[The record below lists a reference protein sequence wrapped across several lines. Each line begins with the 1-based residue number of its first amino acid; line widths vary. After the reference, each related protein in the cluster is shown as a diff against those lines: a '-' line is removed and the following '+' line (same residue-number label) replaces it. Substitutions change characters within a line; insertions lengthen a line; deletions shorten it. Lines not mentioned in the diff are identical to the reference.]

1 MYRTIKDVDYK
12 GKRVLVRVD
21 YNVPLKEGRVKD
33 NKRITASLPTIEYLL
48 KEGASVVLMSHL
60 GRPKGEY
67 KEDLSM
73 KPVAEELQKVLGRE
87 VKFIP
92 DKNVVS
98 EEVVSKVKELKP
110 GEVALIE
117 NTRFVKGEEKND
129 EAFSKELSKLGEA
142 YVNDAFGTSHRAHAS
157 NVGVSKYLP
166 MALGFLVEKE
176 VKNLDLVLKNPEKP
190 YVAILGGAKVSDKI
204 NVIENL
210 INIVDKIV
218 IVGAMAFTFLKAEG
232 VSVGKSLVE
241 DDKIDFAKELLQKA
255 KAKNVEIILPIDF
268 VVADEVSE
276 DAEASVVKEI
286 PADKMGLDIGP
297 ETVALIKEKLT
308 GVKTVVWNGPC
319 GVFEIEKFAKGTFE
333 VAHIL
338 AEIDAIKIVGGGDSA
353 SAIKKSGYEDK
364 FTHISTGGGAS
375 LEYLEGKV
383 LPGIAPATLE
393 DK

>member
-21 YNVPLKEGRVKD
+21 YNVPLKDGHVKD

-73 KPVAEELQKVLGRE
+73 KPVAEELQNVLGKE

-98 EEVVSKVKELKP
+98 EEVISKVRELKP

-129 EAFSKELSKLGEA
+129 AAFAKELAKLGEA

-210 INIVDKIV
+210 INIVDKII

-276 DAEASVVKEI
+276 DAKAETVKEI

-319 GVFEIEKFAKGTFE
+319 GVFEIDKFAKGTFE

-338 AEIDAIKIVGGGDSA
+338 AEIDAVKIVGGGDSA

-383 LPGIAPATLE
+383 LPGIAPAIME

>member
-21 YNVPLKEGRVKD
+21 YNVPLKEGHVKD

-73 KPVAEELQKVLGRE
+73 KPVAEELQKVLGKE

-98 EEVVSKVKELKP
+98 EEVVSKVNELKP

-129 EAFSKELSKLGEA
+129 ETFAKELAKLGEA

-176 VKNLDLVLKNPEKP
+176 VKNLDLVLKNPKKP

-276 DAEASVVKEI
+276 DAKAEVVKEI

-297 ETVALIKEKLT
+297 ETVALIKEKLK

-319 GVFEIEKFAKGTFE
+319 GVFEIDKFAKGTFE

-383 LPGIAPATLE
+383 LPGILPATLE

>member
-1 MYRTIKDVDYK
+1 MYRTIKDVDYN

-21 YNVPLKEGRVKD
+21 YNVPLKEGHVKD

-73 KPVAEELQKVLGRE
+73 KPVAEELEKVLGRE
-87 VKFIP
+87 VKFIL

-98 EEVVSKVKELKP
+98 PEVISKVRELKP

-129 EAFSKELSKLGEA
+129 EAFAKELAKLGEA

-276 DAEASVVKEI
+276 DAEALTVKEI

>member
-98 EEVVSKVKELKP
+98 EEVVSKVRELKP

-129 EAFSKELSKLGEA
+129 EAFAKELAKLGEA

-241 DDKIDFAKELLQKA
+241 DDKINFAKELLQKA
-255 KAKNVEIILPIDF
+255 KSKNVEIILPIDF

-276 DAEASVVKEI
+276 DAKAETVKEI

-319 GVFEIEKFAKGTFE
+319 GVFEIDKFAKGTFE

-338 AEIDAIKIVGGGDSA
+338 AEIDAVKIVGGGDSA

>member
-1 MYRTIKDVDYK
+1 MYRTIKDVDYR

-110 GEVALIE
+110 SEVALIE

-129 EAFSKELSKLGEA
+129 EAFAKELAKLGEA

-241 DDKIDFAKELLQKA
+241 DDKIDFAKELLKKA

-276 DAEASVVKEI
+276 DAEAETVKEI

-319 GVFEIEKFAKGTFE
+319 GVFEIDKFAKGTFE

>member
-1 MYRTIKDVDYK
+1 MYRTIKDVDYS

-21 YNVPLKEGRVKD
+21 YNVPLKEGHVKD

-73 KPVAEELQKVLGRE
+73 KPVAEELQKVLGKE

-98 EEVVSKVKELKP
+98 EEVISKVRELKP

-129 EAFSKELSKLGEA
+129 EAFAKELAKLGEA

-276 DAEASVVKEI
+276 DAKAETVKEI

-319 GVFEIEKFAKGTFE
+319 GVFEIDKFAKGTFE

-383 LPGIAPATLE
+383 LPAIAIME
-393 DK
+393 EV

>member
-21 YNVPLKEGRVKD
+21 YNVPLKDGHVKD

-129 EAFSKELSKLGEA
+129 EAFAKELAKLGES

-232 VSVGKSLVE
+232 ISVGKSLVE

-255 KAKNVEIILPIDF
+255 NAKNVEIILPIDF

-276 DAEASVVKEI
+276 DVKAEVVKEI

-297 ETVALIKEKLT
+297 ETVALIKEKLK

-319 GVFEIEKFAKGTFE
+319 GVFEIDKFAKGTFE

-383 LPGIAPATLE
+383 LPGILPATLE

>member
-21 YNVPLKEGRVKD
+21 YNVPLKDGHVKD

-129 EAFSKELSKLGEA
+129 EAFAKELAKLGEA

-157 NVGVSKYLP
+157 NVGVSKHLP

-276 DAEASVVKEI
+276 DAKAEVVKEI

-297 ETVALIKEKLT
+297 ETVALIKEKLK

-319 GVFEIEKFAKGTFE
+319 GVFEIDKFAKGTFE

-383 LPGIAPATLE
+383 LPGILPATLE

>member
-21 YNVPLKEGRVKD
+21 YNVPLKDGRVKD

-73 KPVAEELQKVLGRE
+73 KPVSEELQKVLGRE

-98 EEVVSKVKELKP
+98 EEVVSKARELKP

-129 EAFSKELSKLGEA
+129 EAFAKELAKLGEA
-142 YVNDAFGTSHRAHAS
+142 YVNDAFGTSHRGHAS
-157 NVGVSKYLP
+157 NVGVSKYLS

-210 INIVDKIV
+210 INIVDKII

-255 KAKNVEIILPIDF
+255 RAKNVEIILPIDF

-276 DAEASVVKEI
+276 DAEAETVKEI

-319 GVFEIEKFAKGTFE
+319 GVFEIDKFAKGTFE

-383 LPGIAPATLE
+383 LPGILPATLE

>member
-73 KPVAEELQKVLGRE
+73 KPVAEELQKVLGKE

-92 DKNVVS
+92 DKKVVS
-98 EEVVSKVKELKP
+98 EEVISKARELKP

-129 EAFSKELSKLGEA
+129 EAFAKELAKLGEA

-276 DAEASVVKEI
+276 DAKAETVKEI

-319 GVFEIEKFAKGTFE
+319 GVFEIDKFAKGTFE

-383 LPGIAPATLE
+383 LPGILPATLE